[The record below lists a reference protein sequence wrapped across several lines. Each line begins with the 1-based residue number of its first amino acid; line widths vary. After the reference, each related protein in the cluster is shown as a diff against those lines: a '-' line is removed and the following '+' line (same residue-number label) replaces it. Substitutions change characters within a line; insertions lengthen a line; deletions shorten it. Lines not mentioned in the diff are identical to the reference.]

1 MLATRKVRGKLS
13 KLINDWQVFRD
24 AVLRPNMSSVIT
36 AQDEQDFLRLKARI
50 AAQLPMLD
58 DTAPR
63 SLVQET
69 RDASQLMTNL
79 LNRYE
84 KLDVEELRSD
94 EEREKFEHWWHQSFV
109 FLNKLK
115 GADLAAPKQPAKKK
129 VTPAP
134 TGLSDKRARRRI
146 PGAWFFKFAVRLGLV
161 VLAIYILGRAFGF
174 RWEHDSGRFIT
185 NPPSSLGDFGGG
197 IVGALRT
204 ISDKFFGFFDPVV
217 AAYGLEVSIFLGGV
231 LLLALGYWIFVRK
244 V

>member
-36 AQDEQDFLRLKARI
+36 AQDEQDFLKLKARI

-58 DTAPR
+58 ETAPR

-69 RDASQLMTNL
+69 REASQLMTSL

-84 KLDVEELRSD
+84 KLDVEELSS
-94 EEREKFEHWWHQSFV
+94 EEEKEKFEHWWHQSFV

-115 GADLAAPKQPAKKK
+115 GADLAAPKQPTKKK
-129 VTPAP
+129 TTPAP

-146 PGAWFFKFAVRLGLV
+146 PGAWFFRFAVRLGLV

-174 RWEHDSGRFIT
+174 RWEQDSGRFVT

-204 ISDKFFGFFDPVV
+204 VSDKFLSFFDPVV
-217 AAYGLEVSIFLGGV
+217 SSYGLEVTIFLAGV

-244 V
+244 I